1 MERAGNSPLFLMQL
15 QESLKLFS
23 AIAAAEAIILT
34 VHDWVASKQYVTEST
49 QPIAED
55 VKQILAIGIADQIS
69 TLIRYNCNN
78 PDDTKFVPL
87 LREKKLE
94 YAQLTGREFMEAPC
108 DRLSN

>member
-1 MERAGNSPLFLMQL
+1 MTL

-23 AIAAAEAIILT
+23 AVAAAVAIILA
-34 VHDWVASKQYVTEST
+34 VYNWVASKEYVEAST

-55 VKQILAIGIADQIS
+55 VRLILAIGIADQIS

-78 PDDTKFVPL
+78 PDDTRFIPL

-108 DRLSN
+108 DRLSD

>member
-1 MERAGNSPLFLMQL
+1 MQV
-15 QESLKLFS
+15 QDALKLFS
-23 AIAAAEAIILT
+23 AVAAAVAIILT
-34 VHDWVASKQYVTEST
+34 VYNWVASKEYVAAST
-49 QPIAED
+49 APIAED

-69 TLIRYNCNN
+69 TLIKYNCNN
-78 PDDTKFVPL
+78 PDDNKFIPL